1 MDFSKFVD
9 WLAPIAA
16 LLLAREHVATLE
28 AALER
33 GKTRL
38 ENIRAKLESFF
49 GRDLL
54 IRLRAARNTQ
64 MVLEGVILAL
74 AFATWVFGISGYCGP
89 FQVPT
94 LYLSALVPALAMLA
108 WSAWGSFQD
117 RTVRSVPLRLFDGE
131 VHEEDVWRGLRLRLV
146 HVDALRTTG
155 TAILDPSVEADQATL
170 AQIIERIGGPV
181 TRSPKA
187 YAYELVFGPLVTC
200 TSLLLFVVLIGQH
213 GLFSLNGVRHA
224 WLVAI
229 GSLPILAAMLSGA
242 GYKLAVGVARAIALV
257 LVDGSADILTSV
269 VRLIATSVPGITEE
283 NVEKKVSPITG
294 ETVKALANLT
304 EGVENRPIA
313 ALFSLVVIGSLFP
326 HPLVVLGLLGAGFIT
341 QMRFGNLEANEDADA
356 KKIRLAE
363 VKKLDT
369 KLQWATTLVVV
380 LVIGASLFRGM
391 LVYLAQL
398 AVEIVNLFMRL
409 GVPSSVTPSGWD
421 WAGAIAVGI
430 LVMLI
435 AVAFGFG
442 ALAAKSLGKGSK
454 AVIALLATAVVL
466 VIAGNWQRRAAY
478 IIRPEW
484 VAAQVG
490 CPVGPGDVAPTT
502 EASSPLIPP
511 LSAAPSTPV
520 AAAPPV
526 APPAPVAQER
536 RDPATRPSRA
546 TRSRQGRSA
555 NGGASSRSAG
565 TVSSW
570 TTEECATLPAGTPGC
585 P

>member
-9 WLAPIAA
+9 WFAPIAA

-33 GKTRL
+33 GKVRL
-38 ENIRAKLESFF
+38 GNVRAKLESFF

-54 IRLRAARNTQ
+54 IKLRAARNTQ

-108 WSAWGSFQD
+108 RSAWGSFQD

-131 VHEEDVWRGLRLRLV
+131 VHEEDVWRGLRLQRV
-146 HVDALRTTG
+146 HVDALKSAG
-155 TAILDPSVEADQATL
+155 TAILDLSVEADQAAL

-187 YAYELVFGPLVTC
+187 YVYELVFGPLVTC
-200 TSLLLFVVLIGQH
+200 ASLLLFIVLIGQH

-242 GYKLAVGVARAIALV
+242 GYKLAVGVGRAIALV

-269 VRLIATSVPGITEE
+269 VRLLATSFPGITEE

-294 ETVKALANLT
+294 ATIKALANLT
-304 EGVENRPIA
+304 EGTENRPIA
-313 ALFSLVVIGSLFP
+313 SFFLLVVMASLFP
-326 HPLVVLGLLGAGFIT
+326 HPLVLVAMLAVGAIT
-341 QMRFGNLEANEDADA
+341 KARFGNLEANEDLDA
-356 KKIRLAE
+356 KKTRLAE

-369 KLQWATTLVVV
+369 KLQWATTLVIV

-478 IIRPEW
+478 VIRPEW
-484 VAAQVG
+484 VAAQVS
-490 CPVGPGDVAPTT
+490 CPVGPGDVAPAA

-511 LSAAPSTPV
+511 LPAAPSTPV
-520 AAAPPV
+520 APAPPV
-526 APPAPVAQER
+526 APSAAPSVPVVAAPR
-536 RDPATRPSRA
+536 RSRSRA
-546 TRSRQGRSA
+546 T
-555 NGGASSRSAG
+555 GGGSSRSTG
-565 TVSSW
+565 TVSGW
-570 TTEECATLPAGTPGC
+570 TAEECAVLPAGTPGC